1 MARYKAQVATFRA
14 TVPLGLKI
22 PAYAFE
28 PKTLVDRYTQKKWQ
42 ELGIVPSEL
51 CTVTVGAAPGAEPT
65 AVNGPV
71 AGVGVPEIHGGK
83 DEESKSGSHGRRIVP
98 HRAWWG
104 NLIGV
109 TEHDCGGR
117 SARTRALGTL
127 GGMALWVHSNRAAVD
142 LQDWCDCAGRT
153 MTIRVIE
160 SHRPAGPTD
169 PPVPEWAEHQ
179 YEVAGR

>member
-1 MARYKAQVATFRA
+1 MAA
-14 TVPLGLKI
+14 L
-22 PAYAFE
+22 
-28 PKTLVDRYTQKKWQ
+28 
-42 ELGIVPSEL
+42 
-51 CTVTVGAAPGAEPT
+51 AAVEMASPPN
-65 AVNGPV
+65 AV
-71 AGVGVPEIHGGK
+71 
-83 DEESKSGSHGRRIVP
+83 
-98 HRAWWG
+98 
-104 NLIGV
+104 
-109 TEHDCGGR
+109 
-117 SARTRALGTL
+117 RTILRFALALGTL